1 MRAPTPQMT
10 RRQLLALGTM
20 AAAGILAACGGTDG
34 AGSATNTA
42 APAAPAT
49 SAAPAQATSGSTAAP
64 VTPAGSAAST
74 TAPSAMTSVPAVPIP
89 SAQAGNASATTGTTS
104 MAAAAPKPM
113 VKGKIQVMRG
123 TGNDDYWNGVVA
135 DFKTKTGVVVDMV
148 VTTGNVDD
156 GTIPTALK
164 SGSGP
169 DTVNVNSGPSRVG
182 FLAQAGLIRPLDD
195 VYKTYGWESKLVPA
209 VLERLRN
216 QGKIYQ
222 NKVWEFPATI
232 DVIYW
237 DYHKDVY
244 AKAGIKPPTTFDEM
258 NANFDKL
265 KAMGVYP
272 LHLPARTNT
281 PPGWLFGNL
290 VQAAA
295 GRDGVA
301 DVLFADGKWDQPS
314 FLQAA
319 TTLSD
324 WSKKEYISKEV
335 ATLTDVEAYPIFAG
349 KKSGTYCVGTW
360 AISSLVDNMADLDN
374 IDTFEMPKIT
384 PQGTSIP
391 TGGFGNSWVVATDSK
406 NPDAAYA
413 WIDYLFS
420 DEVVKKGFDNPRAS
434 SIPTV
439 KIPADAKP
447 KTALL
452 AKAIA
457 TLGKDGTGYNPSVHL
472 PPTVAVVYF
481 ESLQGIVAGLIAP
494 EKAMAN
500 IQAAKVKVA

>member
-1 MRAPTPQMT
+1 MA
-10 RRQLLALGTM
+10 
-20 AAAGILAACGGTDG
+20 AAAGILAACGGADG

-42 APAAPAT
+42 APAAPVM

-64 VTPAGSAAST
+64 VAPAGSAAST

-89 SAQAGNASATTGTTS
+89 SAQAGNASATTGTTI

-123 TGNDDYWNGVVA
+123 TGNDDYWNGIVA
-135 DFKTKTGVVVDMV
+135 DFKTKTGVIVDMV

-319 TTLSD
+319 TTLSN

-384 PQGTSIP
+384 PP
-391 TGGFGNSWVVATDSK
+391 
-406 NPDAAYA
+406 
-413 WIDYLFS
+413 
-420 DEVVKKGFDNPRAS
+420 
-434 SIPTV
+434 
-439 KIPADAKP
+439 
-447 KTALL
+447 
-452 AKAIA
+452 
-457 TLGKDGTGYNPSVHL
+457 
-472 PPTVAVVYF
+472 
-481 ESLQGIVAGLIAP
+481 
-494 EKAMAN
+494 
-500 IQAAKVKVA
+500 